1 MPVRDLRLNPASTVS
16 VSVTNAVSHLL
27 AYRNLVA
34 RLRSDAVIERASQTN
49 GD

>member
-1 MPVRDLRLNPASTVS
+1 VDLLASPRLFIS
-16 VSVTNAVSHLL
+16 VGVTNAVFHLL